1 MLSPSHPPKHHT
13 LSARSTIFSIH
24 TPSHPFSLDDGSS
37 PETAAGPPVGQLVL
51 NLGGAPSA
59 PLFLPTLETKF
70 RWPSA
75 EVQLNELNYLSD
87 YLKLQRPNNT
97 WYDAGQSQLS

>member
-1 MLSPSHPPKHHT
+1 M
-13 LSARSTIFSIH
+13 
-24 TPSHPFSLDDGSS
+24 DGSS

-51 NLGGAPSA
+51 NLGAAPSA
-59 PLFLPTLETKF
+59 PLFSSTLETKF

-75 EVQLNELNYLSD
+75 EVQLNELNYLND

-97 WYDAGQSQLS
+97 WYDAGHGQDS